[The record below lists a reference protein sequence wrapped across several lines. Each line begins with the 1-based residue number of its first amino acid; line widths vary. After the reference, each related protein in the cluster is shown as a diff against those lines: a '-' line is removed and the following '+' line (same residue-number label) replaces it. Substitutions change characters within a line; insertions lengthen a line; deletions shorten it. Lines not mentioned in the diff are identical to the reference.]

1 MLDEFERVKAK
12 AKDAVLRSWPDARKL
27 IEFNLRPFLKALTS
41 ADLRTVLDAALGR
54 KAPISGKRAV
64 RYLGR
69 VYRWKVK
76 RGEIAANPTAGL
88 DLDELARPERP
99 RRRALSDRSATCGG
113 QQ

>member
-27 IEFNLRPFLKALTS
+27 IEFNLRPFLNHAPEALTS

-69 VYRWKVK
+69 VYR
-76 RGEIAANPTAGL
+76 
-88 DLDELARPERP
+88 
-99 RRRALSDRSATCGG
+99 
-113 QQ
+113 